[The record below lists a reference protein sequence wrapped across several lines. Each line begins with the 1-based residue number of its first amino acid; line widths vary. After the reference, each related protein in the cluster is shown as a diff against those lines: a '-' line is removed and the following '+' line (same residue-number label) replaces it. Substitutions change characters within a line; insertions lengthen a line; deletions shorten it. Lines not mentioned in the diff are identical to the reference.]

1 MDREMKIFLKLERYF
16 GFHMTPTTEQP
27 NGRCVWGLRLRSRA
41 LGSCFAEKLVRRFVP
56 PICWDFFADLGGG
69 WLLPDPS
76 EIHGLPLSPA
86 PPSKGLFSVVG
97 SRKRFYFSAAVRK
110 RLG

>member
-69 WLLPDPS
+69 VAS
-76 EIHGLPLSPA
+76 T
-86 PPSKGLFSVVG
+86 G
-97 SRKRFYFSAAVRK
+97 S
-110 RLG
+110 